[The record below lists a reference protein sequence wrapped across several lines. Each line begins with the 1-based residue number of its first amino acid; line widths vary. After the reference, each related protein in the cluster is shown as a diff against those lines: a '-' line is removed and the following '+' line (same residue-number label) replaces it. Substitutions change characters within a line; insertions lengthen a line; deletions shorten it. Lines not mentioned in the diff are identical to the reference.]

1 MANYAIYIDGKP
13 KAHAGTVTEL
23 REWLQKYGDEHR
35 DDDPGAAHVQVL
47 ERKGLAWLT
56 GGRLVSPDRFLRD

>member
-1 MANYAIYIDGKP
+1 LRAWLERYREE
-13 KAHAGTVTEL
+13 HA
-23 REWLQKYGDEHR
+23 

-56 GGRLVSPDRFLRD
+56 GGKLVSPDRFR